1 MGVVLVVHQTDKF
14 GTKAGFRNNPDRNW
28 NLDLIGNNW
37 YMGRTEFSTWRLG
50 SMDFGMD
57 NKQNGRK
64 PTLFI

>member
-28 NLDLIGNNW
+28 NLDLIGENW
-37 YMGRTEFSTWRLG
+37 YMGRTEFSTV
-50 SMDFGMD
+50 MD

>member
-28 NLDLIGNNW
+28 NLDLIGENW

-50 SMDFGMD
+50 SMHFWYG
-57 NKQNGRK
+57 
-64 PTLFI
+64 